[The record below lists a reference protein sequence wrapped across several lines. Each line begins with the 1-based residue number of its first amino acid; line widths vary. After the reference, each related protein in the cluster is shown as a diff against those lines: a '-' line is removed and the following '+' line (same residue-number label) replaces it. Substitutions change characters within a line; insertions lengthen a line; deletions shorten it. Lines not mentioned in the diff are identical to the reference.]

1 MKKCNKCKKQ
11 KDYKEFR
18 KDKRT
23 TDGYYTYCHNCQRAY
38 QKQYDANKKKGTI
51 IAF

>member
-1 MKKCNKCKKQ
+1 MKKCNKCKKI

-23 TDGYYTYCHNCQRAY
+23 LDGHYTYCHDCQKAY
-38 QKQYDANKKKGTI
+38 QKQYIAYKKDFI

>member
-23 TDGYYTYCHNCQRAY
+23 NDGYYTYCNDCQKEY
-38 QKQYDANKKKGTI
+38 QKKYNAYKKDFI